1 MTVINPA
8 QFHIGDSLVST
19 EGDTAFLV
27 KVGTTT
33 GGPYTV
39 SSASVAISALTLSGS
54 VYTGNWSQ
62 LTFSPAL
69 NPFTTYFAVAE
80 TQNAQG
86 VSGGSPEAS
95 FSIATAPAAPTS
107 LTLA

>member
-1 MTVINPA
+1 MTVINPKTFA
-8 QFHIGDSLVST
+8 IGDPNVVA
-19 EGDTAFLV
+19 EGDTAFLM
-27 KVGTTT
+27 KVGTAT

-39 SSASVAISALTLSGS
+39 SSAAVQISSLTLNGT
-54 VYTGNWSQ
+54 VYTGQWAS
-62 LTFSPAL
+62 LAFSPAL
-69 NPFTTYFAVAE
+69 SPFTTYFVVAE
-80 TQNAQG
+80 AQNAQG